1 MIVKMTDQGEP
12 GSTDTFAITL
22 YDSSNN
28 VLFASNWDGTTTV
41 EQVLGG
47 GNVVVH

>member
-1 MIVKMTDQGEP
+1 MNMHDQGEP
-12 GSTDTFAITL
+12 GSTDTIGFTV
-22 YDSSNN
+22 YDKNN
-28 VLFASNWDGTTTV
+28 VLMFSSNWNGAATV